1 MTEQVQNKLEQHEQY
16 FQEMHMLREELLSL
30 KHCQITFLTFSVT
43 ATGILLGFGTL
54 LGSSSHTV
62 LSVVFLFPLVFL
74 VPAWWIFF
82 DKATTITRIVGYYR
96 ILEKL
101 VLDRQYSVSNFTGW
115 ENSLREFRLLQGQDK
130 LACPINQRCVCF
142 SPRLCDIFRLKTGHR
157 YWLICYIIFF
167 TLSLLCVVVSLT
179 LAIAFHN
186 WVFLGIAIFT
196 SMIFT
201 ASAYSNL
208 RMVHKLIH
216 GHSQYNCNECYWE
229 QILGVPESKRIHKIS
244 LSSNS

>member
-1 MTEQVQNKLEQHEQY
+1 MEQVQNELQQHGQY
-16 FQEMHMLREELLSL
+16 VREMQVLREELLSL

-62 LSVVFLFPLVFL
+62 LSPVFLFPLVFL
-74 VPAWWIFF
+74 LPAWWIFF

-101 VLDRQYSVSNFTGW
+101 VLDGQYSVSNFMGW
-115 ENSLREFRLLQGQDK
+115 ENSLRVFRLLQDQDK
-130 LACPINQRCVCF
+130 LVCPNKCCE
-142 SPRLCDIFRLKTGHR
+142 SLGPRLCDVFHLETRHR

-167 TLSLLCVVVSLT
+167 ALSLICVVVSLT
-179 LAIAFHN
+179 LAIVFRN
-186 WVFLGIAIFT
+186 WVFLGMAIFT
-196 SMIFT
+196 SMIFA

-208 RMVHKLIH
+208 RMAHKLIH
-216 GHSQYNCNECYWE
+216 GRLQYNCNECYWE
-229 QILGVPESKRIHKIS
+229 QVLGVPESKMVYKTS
-244 LSSNS
+244 LSPNS